1 MRPNSDRTKLLVMT
15 GLAALALILYIV
27 VGLNSRNW
35 QYALSLRVPKLI
47 AIVLTG
53 CAIAVSTV
61 VFQTVTNNRILT
73 PSIMGLDSLYLL
85 IQSLALY
92 VFGANSQIVLNP
104 KLNFALAVVGMIGFA
119 VLLYRL
125 LFRRE
130 DHDLLFLLLVG
141 VIMGTFFDSGS
152 SFVQMVI
159 DPNEFAT
166 LQNRMLAS
174 FNNVNTDILWIAGA
188 VLAVVLVYTS
198 RYTHILDVL
207 ALGREHAINLG
218 IRYEAVVRRL
228 LILVAIMVS
237 VSTGL
242 VGPIMFLGLL
252 VANMAREILT
262 AHYHKYLLIAACLIS
277 VLALTGGQFLAE
289 RVFNFATPISVV
301 INLVGGLYFILLL
314 LKESR
319 A

>member
-92 VFGANSQIVLNP
+92 VLVPTADRGQPQAELRLSR
-104 KLNFALAVVGMIGFA
+104 AGMIAGFA

-130 DHDLLFLLLVG
+130 
-141 VIMGTFFDSGS
+141 IMTYCSCS
-152 SFVQMVI
+152 
-159 DPNEFAT
+159 
-166 LQNRMLAS
+166 
-174 FNNVNTDILWIAGA
+174 
-188 VLAVVLVYTS
+188 
-198 RYTHILDVL
+198 
-207 ALGREHAINLG
+207 
-218 IRYEAVVRRL
+218 
-228 LILVAIMVS
+228 
-237 VSTGL
+237 
-242 VGPIMFLGLL
+242 
-252 VANMAREILT
+252 
-262 AHYHKYLLIAACLIS
+262 
-277 VLALTGGQFLAE
+277 
-289 RVFNFATPISVV
+289 
-301 INLVGGLYFILLL
+301 
-314 LKESR
+314 
-319 A
+319 